1 MNLKLIVAIS
11 VLAVTPA
18 LAQGQMSG
26 PPANAPKPTK
36 TGAQKFVQSIGSDKA
51 KLQTY
56 CDLDKL
62 NQQIYAADEKKDTK
76 TLQDLAPKA
85 VALAEKLGP
94 DYKKLMD
101 ELDQADDNSAE
112 FKEIAAAVN
121 SLGKQCK

>member
-1 MNLKLIVAIS
+1 
-11 VLAVTPA
+11 
-18 LAQGQMSG
+18 MSG

-94 DYKKLMD
+94 DYKKLID
-101 ELDQADDNSAE
+101 QLDQADDNSAE
-112 FKEIAAAVN
+112 FKEIAAAFN